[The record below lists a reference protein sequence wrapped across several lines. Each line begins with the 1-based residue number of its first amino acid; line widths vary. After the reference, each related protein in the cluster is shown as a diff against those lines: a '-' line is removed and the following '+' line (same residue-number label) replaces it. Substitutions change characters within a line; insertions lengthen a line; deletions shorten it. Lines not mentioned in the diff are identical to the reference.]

1 MDNDMYNYSSIS
13 DSGGGHMQIYLVT
26 SHSHNIQMSRFWSLI
41 KFCNCFFFDNLLIF
55 EMHHN
60 MGNKV

>member
-1 MDNDMYNYSSIS
+1 
-13 DSGGGHMQIYLVT
+13 MQIYLVT
-26 SHSHNIQMSRFWSLI
+26 SHSHNIQKSRFWSLI
-41 KFCNCFFFDNLLIF
+41 KFCNCFIFDNLLIF